1 MCIRDRFSTDLSLK
15 IISPLS
21 GLISPAINCSV
32 VLLPHPDTPNND
44 TSSPSFISDVYKR
57 QVLYTSGLI
66 AGEGLVGVLLA
77 IFAVIKI
84 EESSLADIINLSDF
98 VNLGQIGSVIFFA
111 LLILTLFKF
120 TIWYKDKNKAS

>member
-1 MCIRDRFSTDLSLK
+1 MFGGVIRLFLENRKNVSKEVKKEQIDR
-15 IISPLS
+15 
-21 GLISPAINCSV
+21 G
-32 VLLPHPDTPNND
+32 
-44 TSSPSFISDVYKR
+44 
-57 QVLYTSGLI
+57 VLYTSGLI

-98 VNLGQIGSVIFFA
+98 INLGQIGSVIFFA

-120 TIWYKDKNKAS
+120 IIWYKDKNKAS

>member
-1 MCIRDRFSTDLSLK
+1 MFGGVIRLFLENRKNVPKKVKKEQIDR
-15 IISPLS
+15 
-21 GLISPAINCSV
+21 G
-32 VLLPHPDTPNND
+32 
-44 TSSPSFISDVYKR
+44 
-57 QVLYTSGLI
+57 VLYTSGLI

-84 EESSLADIINLSDF
+84 GENSLADIIDLSGF
-98 VNLGQIGSVIFFA
+98 INLGQIGSIIFFA